1 MTKTPTPTIE
11 VPRGASPSAVRAG
24 LIALLA
30 GAYVIAAWAFAGRP
44 AAPATTSPPKAASAA
59 ASPSPALSPTPTPSR
74 RPVWYEDLPA
84 AERPTVNLPAGWRIS
99 ERPAAGAE
107 PQLRTATPAAVR
119 AERKRP
125 PRLRTRSS

>member
-1 MTKTPTPTIE
+1 MTKIPTPTIE
-11 VPRGASPSAVRAG
+11 APRAASPSAVRAG

-44 AAPATTSPPKAASAA
+44 APPATTSAPKAASAT
-59 ASPSPALSPTPTPSR
+59 ASPTPALPPTPSR
-74 RPVWYEDLPA
+74 GPVWYEDLPP

-99 ERPAAGAE
+99 ERPGAGAE